1 MECNCGCIVFSGWVF
16 EETITVMY
24 KGKPKTVIY
33 THCGDDDHP
42 ARAMRECLD
51 NYVDV
56 EEYHVQTARDKELE
70 MADEREED

>member
-1 MECNCGCIVFSGWVF
+1 
-16 EETITVMY
+16 MY